1 MPLKGKDQCLLWRG
15 ANSLFLGS
23 FFQQKQHMKGLT
35 IERFEESHLFQIK
48 FRHFFSDIT
57 VSCFKKIKSSKYS
70 HQPFEGISKKTLG
83 FLGKGILPQDAQKKQ
98 FRDNGRPE
106 TCHLPHLPTSGGA
119 LFYWPKKTSDLR
131 GWNFWADCSPF
142 HLCPGRNSGFSG
154 CFPVKQNWVA
164 VGGSLKTTTGCAVQK
179 KHGTFPPNMGNSRFL
194 AMVNSTGSGDESLR
208 NKCEFESYLL
218 LLTWSSRHTSS
229 RSPQELSYQTHPLG
243 MSNSCALVPCV
254 IGNKTKETAGYQS
267 VSFLWNWIH
276 WSPRNEG
283 PVKKSSTIFLWN
295 IRSFFVFCPNDQFCC
310 GCV

>member
-1 MPLKGKDQCLLWRG
+1 M
-15 ANSLFLGS
+15 
-23 FFQQKQHMKGLT
+23 
-35 IERFEESHLFQIK
+35 
-48 FRHFFSDIT
+48 
-57 VSCFKKIKSSKYS
+57 
-70 HQPFEGISKKTLG
+70 
-83 FLGKGILPQDAQKKQ
+83 DAQKHVTFPTFPLRGVPFFTDRKKPAISEVGTFERIALHSTFVRGGIRG
-98 FRDNGRPE
+98 FRDV
-106 TCHLPHLPTSGGA
+106 
-119 LFYWPKKTSDLR
+119 
-131 GWNFWADCSPF
+131 
-142 HLCPGRNSGFSG
+142 
-154 CFPVKQNWVA
+154 VKQNWVA